1 MEHFIAAFRGKKT
14 YICGFAI
21 IIVAGLQQLSVIDSV
36 IADTLIQL
44 LGGAGLVSLRL
55 GVGK

>member
-1 MEHFIAAFRGKKT
+1 MEKFISFFRGKKT

-21 IIVAGLQQLSVIDSV
+21 IIVAGLQQLDVIQPE
-36 IADTLIQL
+36 IAQTFIEL

-55 GVGK
+55 GMKK